1 MDSMNNCFTKLFL
14 SKYPSLEV
22 KTIETLLNNGYLSK
36 ETLMLL
42 DLDKDLPLLPDINMA
57 QKSVLRHVLYNLQ
70 KSEKFSIE
78 LKNNLSNNSID
89 ENFNRYSMVEKSIK
103 TQSKDKLKPSIDCPK
118 AVVFKEENNCE
129 LIDIIDDSDIKII
142 DESNDCLKSQ
152 PNNSVAQENERQMK
166 RNIKTYNNS
175 GAKRANKRQTHPS
188 LPLSPALLM
197 HERINCGKKFTQL
210 VQIEAHKRIDTK
222 RKPYGC
228 RFNDCG
234 RRFQSK
240 YHLLCH
246 VSCIHQ
252 NERPYVC
259 SLDGCNRRFAMKA
272 NLLKHSLIH
281 WK

>member
-1 MDSMNNCFTKLFL
+1 MDSINNCFTKRFL

-22 KTIETLLNNGYLSK
+22 KTIETLLNNGYFSK

-42 DLDKDLPLLPDINMA
+42 DLDKDLPLLSDINMA

-78 LKNNLSNNSID
+78 LENNLSNN
-89 ENFNRYSMVEKSIK
+89 
-103 TQSKDKLKPSIDCPK
+103 SKDKLKPSIDCPK
-118 AVVFKEENNCE
+118 AVVFKEENDCE
-129 LIDIIDDSDIKII
+129 LIDIIYDSDIEVI
-142 DESNDCLKSQ
+142 DESNDCLKSR

-166 RNIKTYNNS
+166 RNLQTY
-175 GAKRANKRQTHPS
+175 GAKQTNKRQTHPS
-188 LPLSPALLM
+188 LSLSPALLM
-197 HERINCGKKFTQL
+197 HERINSGEKSYERDYKNCGKRFTQL
-210 VQIEAHKRIDTK
+210 VQIEVHKRIHTK

-228 RFNDCG
+228 RFDECG

-252 NERPYVC
+252 NERPYIC
-259 SLDGCNRRFAMKA
+259 SLDGCNRRFALKA

-281 WK
+281 WKKIME

>member
-1 MDSMNNCFTKLFL
+1 MDSINNCFTKRFL

-22 KTIETLLNNGYLSK
+22 KTIETLLNNGYFSK

-78 LKNNLSNNSID
+78 LENNLSNN
-89 ENFNRYSMVEKSIK
+89 
-103 TQSKDKLKPSIDCPK
+103 SKDKLKPSIDCPK
-118 AVVFKEENNCE
+118 AVVFKEENDCE
-129 LIDIIDDSDIKII
+129 LIDIIYDSDIEVI
-142 DESNDCLKSQ
+142 DESNDCLNSR

-166 RNIKTYNNS
+166 RNLQTY
-175 GAKRANKRQTHPS
+175 GAKQVNKRQTHPS
-188 LPLSPALLM
+188 LSLSPALLM
-197 HERINCGKKFTQL
+197 HERINSGEKSYECDYKNCGKRFTQL
-210 VQIEAHKRIDTK
+210 VQIETHKRIHTK

-228 RFNDCG
+228 RFDECG

-252 NERPYVC
+252 NERPYIC
-259 SLDGCNRRFAMKA
+259 SLDGCNRRFALKA

-281 WK
+281 WKKIME